1 MLVNNGADVNSKL
14 DYRQNL
20 KHGIIE
26 IAVIKQHIEL
36 LVYMNDKIPD
46 IPKRLIDLM
55 CSERIDDECRASVG
69 GTIEKLSTDFPSIV
83 MKLSKFK
90 KESHEDRLQTLF
102 DARQIICYYTLMDER
117 FGKKNSIFLYLIEYL
132 YLYIIFF
139 SLLRQW
145 FINFFQAKRG
155 KRGGI
160 S

>member
-1 MLVNNGADVNSKL
+1 MSIKKNNREMLVNNGADVNSKL

-102 DARQIICYYTLMDER
+102 DVRQIICYYTLMDER
-117 FGKKNSIFLYLIEYL
+117 FGKKKIQ
-132 YLYIIFF
+132 F
-139 SLLRQW
+139 SY
-145 FINFFQAKRG
+145 N
-155 KRGGI
+155 
-160 S
+160 

>member
-26 IAVIKQHIEL
+26 IAAIKQHIEL
-36 LVYMNDKIPD
+36 LVYMNDKITD

-55 CSERIDDECRASVG
+55 CSEKIDDECRASVG

-102 DARQIICYYTLMDER
+102 DVRQIICYYTLMDER
-117 FGKKNSIFLYLIEYL
+117 FGKKNLIFSSDRVFDF
-132 YLYIIFF
+132 YILFF
-139 SLLRQW
+139 SLRQW
-145 FINFFQAKRG
+145 FINFFQAKRR